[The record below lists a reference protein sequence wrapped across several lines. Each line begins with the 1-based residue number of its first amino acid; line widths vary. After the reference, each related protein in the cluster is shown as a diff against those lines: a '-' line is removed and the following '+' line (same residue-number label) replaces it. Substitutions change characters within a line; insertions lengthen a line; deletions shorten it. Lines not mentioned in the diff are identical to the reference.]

1 VDCRIGDDLHVP
13 NWNVWGRE
21 QQTTY
26 ALMIT
31 EGRIQVGI
39 SFINLSILLFC
50 DMFYL
55 LRTSIYPHIALP

>member
-1 VDCRIGDDLHVP
+1 MSYSMAVKVLMLHRGVKWTAVLGTIVHIP
-13 NWNVWGRE
+13 NWSVWGRE

-39 SFINLSILLFC
+39 SFINW
-50 DMFYL
+50 
-55 LRTSIYPHIALP
+55 R